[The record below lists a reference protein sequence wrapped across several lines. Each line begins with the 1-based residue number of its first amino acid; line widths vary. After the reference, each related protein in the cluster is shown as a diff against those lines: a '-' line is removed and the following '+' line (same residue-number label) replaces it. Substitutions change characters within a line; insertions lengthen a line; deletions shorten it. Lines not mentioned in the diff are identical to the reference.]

1 MHTGGSVAPWT
12 SAKTLAPLIIGIALF
27 FCFGFWEWRFAKYPI
42 VPAALFV
49 GNRVIAPC
57 LLISIAVGMNI
68 YAVLS
73 FMPLMFS
80 TVYNPDP
87 EVVGIRSIGFALAQT
102 LGASFGNIIM
112 TVFKYHQRGVLLVG
126 LVWMSMDANR

>member
-1 MHTGGSVAPWT
+1 
-12 SAKTLAPLIIGIALF
+12 
-27 FCFGFWEWRFAKYPI
+27 
-42 VPAALFV
+42 
-49 GNRVIAPC
+49 
-57 LLISIAVGMNI
+57 MNI

-102 LGASFGNIIM
+102 LGASFGNVIM

-126 LVWMSMDANR
+126 LVWMSMEANL